1 LAASGR
7 LGFAPSRARRVR
19 NVLRSQAGSR
29 IPRGPL
35 FIRKITFLY
44 DGRAQTCLPKFRE
57 VNIAPFP
64 SGERSLKGRDA
75 NALLFRGLGNRVF
88 RDPSS
93 PNAAP
98 TYGSGMKTQNQ
109 EKNEFRRRSRART
122 RFSFLNLR
130 NRYIS
135 TWNECVP
142 GPPLRG
148 QNTTV
153 SNEFAG
159 FYTLGKCSK

>member
-1 LAASGR
+1 MEGKTPPGGPGKSPKVSQKWSPGGTRKKGGSLVTQYLPLAASGR

-35 FIRKITFLY
+35 FLRKITFFY

-93 PNAAP
+93 PNATL

-109 EKNEFRRRSRART
+109 EKTSSGDA
-122 RFSFLNLR
+122 
-130 NRYIS
+130 
-135 TWNECVP
+135 P
-142 GPPLRG
+142 GRERG
-148 QNTTV
+148 FP
-153 SNEFAG
+153 S
-159 FYTLGKCSK
+159 

>member
-1 LAASGR
+1 MEGKTPHGGPGKSPKVSQKWSPGGTRKKGEWPMNRCPPLAASGR

-35 FIRKITFLY
+35 FIRKITFFY
-44 DGRAQTCLPKFRE
+44 DGRAQTCVRKNRE
-57 VNIAPFP
+57 VNIAPSP

-109 EKNEFRRRSRART
+109 EKTSSGDA
-122 RFSFLNLR
+122 
-130 NRYIS
+130 
-135 TWNECVP
+135 P
-142 GPPLRG
+142 GRERDFP
-148 QNTTV
+148 
-153 SNEFAG
+153 S
-159 FYTLGKCSK
+159 